1 MWLLTNFGFFS
12 IVQKPDDQR
21 AGTLT
26 VRSRVSSDL
35 EALREKY
42 LPNMGGILADAG
54 SDYKY
59 RTKVPRETLAAA
71 MLQIVLDLN
80 YDNFKDSV
88 AKTQE
93 HERAHLYHQVWDV
106 LYHLQEQPAA
116 TAPRTV
122 RTPAGKG
129 LAPAYGGVLV
139 DESGRV
145 LLRKPTNAFG
155 NYIWSFPKGRSKGSS
170 TPEQTAVREVLE
182 ETGYEAEIIAR
193 IPGGFQGDTTVTE
206 FFLMRPL
213 GEPRDLGAETE
224 EVKWVAPGDA
234 PQLLNRDRD
243 HAVLE
248 AALLAYGTWRESQP
262 ARGIFS
268 EKPPHWGSRGDP
280 YLWREMERYF
290 ADHRVPET
298 EEALIVAIETAFH
311 KLTGFPITHTES
323 IYIERFSHGGM
334 SSGHVEP
341 EFWRDEATP
350 LLRARFAGLRNSG

>member
-1 MWLLTNFGFFS
+1 
-12 IVQKPDDQR
+12 V
-21 AGTLT
+21 
-26 VRSRVSSDL
+26 VRSRANSDL

-42 LPNMGGILADAG
+42 LPSMGSIAADAG

-59 RTKVPRETLAAA
+59 RTKVPREALAAA
-71 MLQIVLDLN
+71 MPQIVLDLN

-88 AKTQE
+88 AETQG
-93 HERAHLYHQVWDV
+93 HESAHLYHQVWDV

-116 TAPRTV
+116 TTPRTI
-122 RTPAGKG
+122 RTPAAKG
-129 LAPAYGGVLV
+129 LPSAYGGVLV

-170 TPEQTAVREVLE
+170 TPEQTALREVLE
-182 ETGYEAEIIAR
+182 ETGYDADIIAR
-193 IPGGFQGDTTVTE
+193 IPGGFQGDTTITE

-213 GEPRDLGAETE
+213 GERRDFGAETE
-224 EVKWVAPGDA
+224 EVKWVAPSDA

-248 AALLAYGTWRESQP
+248 AALLAYRKWRETQP
-262 ARGIFS
+262 VRGIFS
-268 EKPPHWGSRGDP
+268 EDPPQWGSRGDR

-290 ADHRVPET
+290 ADRSVPDT
-298 EEALIVAIETAFH
+298 EEELVTEIEKAFQE
-311 KLTGFPITHTES
+311 LTGFPITHTES

-341 EFWRDEATP
+341 EFWRDEAIP
-350 LLRARFAGLRNSG
+350 LLQARFAGLRNSG